1 MTDREVF
8 LIRYHKALERIGG
21 AEGILSLPTQV
32 KEVLKNTTDL
42 VVKTKMLEMIADAKN
57 R

>member
-32 KEVLKNTTDL
+32 KEVLKSTTDL